1 MYATATGYHG
11 GLCRQDGVY
20 CFALLVMVRTKRSE
34 KSGLTSEP
42 VYVTAKDGQIIA
54 RSSGGEAG
62 GGREVRVCTA
72 RMGARE
78 DRAVYLVC
86 AFACRRPAIGT
97 DISQADGFKKRVGK
111 ETSVAFAREP

>member
-34 KSGLTSEP
+34 KSGLTGEP

-62 GGREVRVCTA
+62 EEGGSC
-72 RMGARE
+72 
-78 DRAVYLVC
+78 VY
-86 AFACRRPAIGT
+86 G
-97 DISQADGFKKRVGK
+97 ADGRARGPCRVSRLRFCVQKAGYRDRD
-111 ETSVAFAREP
+111 FAS